1 MPYLMVGFF
10 FPFSFFFVFFVFFVS
25 SLVFDLKKKIVFT
38 FFSGKLYS
46 IMQTWRGFYRS
57 LLNDGLMVPTGLLGV
72 PN

>member
-1 MPYLMVGFF
+1 MVGFF
-10 FPFSFFFVFFVFFVS
+10 FPFSFFFFFVS
-25 SLVFDLKKKIVFT
+25 SLVFYFDLKKKIVFT